1 MDLVKEKL
9 ALQFGFKPNSS
20 CSHAILALQAGVKHI
35 CDNRGTATLCAFD
48 ISKAFDWVNLHGLL
62 KILVDCEVVSTD
74 SAF

>member
-48 ISKAFDWVNLHGLL
+48 ISKAFD
-62 KILVDCEVVSTD
+62 
-74 SAF
+74 